1 MTERLRAQPHIYTL
15 GVVGR
20 EVAEQPAVFVPV
32 IVHEY
37 NFFGSSK
44 LTMICPPFSDRVIEL
59 VNPEYGEFLAVSV
72 VIGTSLVEVYL
83 TTTLPVV

>member
-1 MTERLRAQPHIYTL
+1 M
-15 GVVGR
+15 
-20 EVAEQPAVFVPV
+20 FVPV
-32 IVHEY
+32 TVHEY

-44 LTMICPPFSDRVIEL
+44 LTMICPPLSDLVIEL
-59 VNPEYGEFLAVSV
+59 VSPEYGEFFAMSV